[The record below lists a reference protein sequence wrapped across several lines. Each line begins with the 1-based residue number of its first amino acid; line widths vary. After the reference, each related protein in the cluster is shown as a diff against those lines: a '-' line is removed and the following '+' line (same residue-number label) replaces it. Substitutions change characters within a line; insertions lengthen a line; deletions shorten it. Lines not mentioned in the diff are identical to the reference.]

1 MYKTINE
8 AITAALKES
17 NKPLSAKDIYTV
29 IEEKGYY
36 KFNSKNPVAIV
47 SGEIR
52 KRCEGPQSKGKV
64 LYKKVDSGGYT
75 LVPS

>member
-8 AITAALKES
+8 AITAILKEKG
-17 NKPLSAKDIYTV
+17 KPLSAKEIYDL
-29 IEEKGYY
+29 IMEKNYY

-52 KRCEGPQSKGKV
+52 KRCEGKNSSKI
-64 LYKKVDSGGYT
+64 LYKKVEKGIYT
-75 LVPS
+75 LTT